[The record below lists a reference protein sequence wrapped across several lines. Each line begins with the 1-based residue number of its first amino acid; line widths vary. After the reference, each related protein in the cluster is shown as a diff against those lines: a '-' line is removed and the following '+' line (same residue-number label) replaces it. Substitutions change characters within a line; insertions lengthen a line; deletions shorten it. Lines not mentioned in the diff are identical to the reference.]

1 MTYMKVSFIDDDRIR
16 VNNNFI
22 YLIHKG
28 ESVQGIVNK
37 DEMIYYRVFVPT
49 DKENNKLIVNLT
61 PLDDG
66 DPDLFLN
73 NDSTKLPTRS
83 EHDLSS

>member
-1 MTYMKVSFIDDDRIR
+1 MKLSISGDK
-16 VNNNFI
+16 I
-22 YLIHKG
+22 YDLYEG
-28 ESVQGIVNK
+28 ESVQGVVNK
-37 DEMIYYRVFVPT
+37 DEMIYYRVFVPQ
-49 DKENNKLIVNLT
+49 DKENNKLIINLT